1 MHIGIAGIGKMG
13 AAIGS
18 RLLSQGYKVT
28 VWNRTSVKAQSLLD
42 AGAQWAPTPKALAE
56 SVDVVLLCASHEGY
70 RTLRNAVNENSLGP
84 LLTQAMP
91 LARAVRAD
99 RYGIRTFLMVD
110 DVPIKF
116 EIVRE
121 DRIPLQAQT
130 HPGIPILTL
139 SPVDMFA
146 EKLLANTDRWAD
158 RSTTSRDIIDL
169 AMMNL
174 RLPQLREALK
184 KATEAY
190 GTSISRDLGKAIDRM
205 QNRQDW
211 LDRCMAVMAINI
223 PKVVLWQKIRSL
235 RQVIAVR

>member
-1 MHIGIAGIGKMG
+1 MFKRAHHQRVARI
-13 AAIGS
+13 
-18 RLLSQGYKVT
+18 
-28 VWNRTSVKAQSLLD
+28 LD
-42 AGAQWAPTPKALAE
+42 ALNAQLLTEAGCYFGGGTAIVLLLNEYRE
-56 SVDVVLLCASHEGY
+56 SVDVDLLCASHEGY

-139 SPVDMFA
+139 SQVDMFA

-169 AMMNL
+169 AMMVHHWG
-174 RLPQLREALK
+174 PIPPSAWLK
-184 KATEAY
+184 VEDAY
-190 GTSISRDLGKAIDRM
+190 GASARRAFVKAQELLADEAHLAECLRKM
-205 QNRQDW
+205 SMDARWAD
-211 LDRCMAVMAINI
+211 D
-223 PKVVLWQKIRSL
+223 IRLAL
-235 RQVIAVR
+235 RACETMPASHSN

>member
-1 MHIGIAGIGKMG
+1 MFKRAHHQRVARI
-13 AAIGS
+13 
-18 RLLSQGYKVT
+18 
-28 VWNRTSVKAQSLLD
+28 LD
-42 AGAQWAPTPKALAE
+42 ALNAQLLTEAGCYFGGGTAIVLLLNEYRE
-56 SVDVVLLCASHEGY
+56 SVDVDLLCASHEGY

-139 SPVDMFA
+139 SQVDMFA

-169 AMMNL
+169 AMMIHHWG
-174 RLPQLREALK
+174 PIPPSAWLK
-184 KATEAY
+184 VEDAYGASARRAFAKAQELLADEAY
-190 GTSISRDLGKAIDRM
+190 LAECLRKMSMEARWADD
-205 QNRQDW
+205 
-211 LDRCMAVMAINI
+211 
-223 PKVVLWQKIRSL
+223 IRLAL
-235 RQVIAVR
+235 RACETMPASHSN

>member
-1 MHIGIAGIGKMG
+1 MFKRPHHQRVARILDALNAQLLTE
-13 AAIGS
+13 AACYFGGGTAIV
-18 RLLSQGYKVT
+18 L
-28 VWNRTSVKAQSLLD
+28 LLD
-42 AGAQWAPTPKALAE
+42 EYRE

-110 DVPIKF
+110 DVPIKL

-139 SPVDMFA
+139 SQVDMFA

-169 AMMNL
+169 AMMVHHWG
-174 RLPQLREALK
+174 PIPPSAWLK
-184 KATEAY
+184 VEDAY
-190 GTSISRDLGKAIDRM
+190 GASARRAFVKAQELLADEAHLAECLRKM
-205 QNRQDW
+205 SMEARWAD
-211 LDRCMAVMAINI
+211 D
-223 PKVVLWQKIRSL
+223 IRLAL
-235 RQVIAVR
+235 RACETMPASPSN

>member
-1 MHIGIAGIGKMG
+1 MFKRAHHQRVARILDALNAQLLTEAGCYFGG
-13 AAIGS
+13 GTAIV
-18 RLLSQGYKVT
+18 L
-28 VWNRTSVKAQSLLD
+28 LLD
-42 AGAQWAPTPKALAE
+42 EYRE

-84 LLTQAMP
+84 LLTQALP
-91 LARAVRAD
+91 LARAVRSD

-139 SPVDMFA
+139 SQVDMFA

-169 AMMNL
+169 AMMVHHWG
-174 RLPQLREALK
+174 PIPPSAWLK
-184 KATEAY
+184 VEDAY
-190 GTSISRDLGKAIDRM
+190 GASARRAFVKAQELLADEAHLAECLRKM
-205 QNRQDW
+205 SMEARWAD
-211 LDRCMAVMAINI
+211 D
-223 PKVVLWQKIRSL
+223 IRLAL
-235 RQVIAVR
+235 RACETMPASHSN

>member
-1 MHIGIAGIGKMG
+1 MFKRPHHQRVARI
-13 AAIGS
+13 
-18 RLLSQGYKVT
+18 
-28 VWNRTSVKAQSLLD
+28 LD
-42 AGAQWAPTPKALAE
+42 ALNVPLLTEAACYFGGGTAIVLLLNEYRE
-56 SVDVVLLCASHEGY
+56 SVDVDLLCASHEGY

-139 SPVDMFA
+139 SQVDMFA

-169 AMMNL
+169 AMMVHHWG
-174 RLPQLREALK
+174 PIPPSAWLK
-184 KATEAY
+184 VEDAY
-190 GTSISRDLGKAIDRM
+190 GASARRAFVKAQELLADEAHLAECLRKMSMDARRADDIRLG
-205 QNRQDW
+205 
-211 LDRCMAVMAINI
+211 
-223 PKVVLWQKIRSL
+223 L
-235 RQVIAVR
+235 RACETMPASHSN

>member
-1 MHIGIAGIGKMG
+1 MFKRPHHQRVARI
-13 AAIGS
+13 
-18 RLLSQGYKVT
+18 
-28 VWNRTSVKAQSLLD
+28 LD
-42 AGAQWAPTPKALAE
+42 ALNVPLLTEAACYFGGGTAIVLLLNEYRE
-56 SVDVVLLCASHEGY
+56 SVDVDLLCASHEGY

-84 LLTQAMP
+84 LLTQALP
-91 LARAVRAD
+91 LARAVRSD

-139 SPVDMFA
+139 SQVDMFA

-169 AMMNL
+169 AMMVHHWG
-174 RLPQLREALK
+174 PIPPSAWLK
-184 KATEAY
+184 VEDAY
-190 GTSISRDLGKAIDRM
+190 GASARRAFVKAQELLADEAHLAECLRKMSMEARWADDIRLG
-205 QNRQDW
+205 
-211 LDRCMAVMAINI
+211 
-223 PKVVLWQKIRSL
+223 L
-235 RQVIAVR
+235 RACETMPASHSN

>member
-1 MHIGIAGIGKMG
+1 MFKRAHHQRVARI
-13 AAIGS
+13 
-18 RLLSQGYKVT
+18 
-28 VWNRTSVKAQSLLD
+28 LD
-42 AGAQWAPTPKALAE
+42 ALNAQLLTEAGCYFGGGTAIVLLLNEYRE
-56 SVDVVLLCASHEGY
+56 SVDVDLLCASHEGY

-84 LLTQAMP
+84 LLTQALP

-139 SPVDMFA
+139 SQVDMFA

-169 AMMNL
+169 AMMVHHWG
-174 RLPQLREALK
+174 PIPPSAWLK
-184 KATEAY
+184 VEDAY
-190 GTSISRDLGKAIDRM
+190 GASARRAFVKAQELLADEAHLAECLRKM
-205 QNRQDW
+205 SMEARWAD
-211 LDRCMAVMAINI
+211 D
-223 PKVVLWQKIRSL
+223 IRLAL
-235 RQVIAVR
+235 RACETMPASHSN

>member
-1 MHIGIAGIGKMG
+1 MFKRPHHQRVARILDALNVPLLTE
-13 AAIGS
+13 AACYFGGGTAIV
-18 RLLSQGYKVT
+18 L
-28 VWNRTSVKAQSLLD
+28 LLD
-42 AGAQWAPTPKALAE
+42 EYRE
-56 SVDVVLLCASHEGY
+56 SVDVDLLCASHEGY

-139 SPVDMFA
+139 SQVDMFA

-169 AMMNL
+169 AMMVHHWG
-174 RLPQLREALK
+174 PIPPSAWLK
-184 KATEAY
+184 VEDAY
-190 GTSISRDLGKAIDRM
+190 GASARRAFVKAQELLADEAHLAECLRKM
-205 QNRQDW
+205 SMEARWD
-211 LDRCMAVMAINI
+211 DD
-223 PKVVLWQKIRSL
+223 IRLAL
-235 RQVIAVR
+235 RACETMPASHSN

>member
-1 MHIGIAGIGKMG
+1 MFKRPHHQRVARI
-13 AAIGS
+13 
-18 RLLSQGYKVT
+18 
-28 VWNRTSVKAQSLLD
+28 LD
-42 AGAQWAPTPKALAE
+42 ALNVPLLTEAACYFGGGTAIVLLLNEYRE
-56 SVDVVLLCASHEGY
+56 SVDVDLLCASHEGY
-70 RTLRNAVNENSLGP
+70 RTLCNAVNKNSLGP
-84 LLTQAMP
+84 LLTQALP

-139 SPVDMFA
+139 SQVDMFA

-169 AMMNL
+169 AMMVHHWG
-174 RLPQLREALK
+174 PIPPSAWLK
-184 KATEAY
+184 VEDAY
-190 GTSISRDLGKAIDRM
+190 GASARRAFVKAQELLADEAHLAECLRKM
-205 QNRQDW
+205 SMEARWAD
-211 LDRCMAVMAINI
+211 D
-223 PKVVLWQKIRSL
+223 IRLAL
-235 RQVIAVR
+235 RACETMPASHSN

>member
-1 MHIGIAGIGKMG
+1 MFKRPHHQRVARILNALNVALLTE
-13 AAIGS
+13 AACYFGGGTAIV
-18 RLLSQGYKVT
+18 LLLNEY
-28 VWNRTSVKAQSLLD
+28 R
-42 AGAQWAPTPKALAE
+42 E
-56 SVDVVLLCASHEGY
+56 SVDVDLLCASHEGY

-139 SPVDMFA
+139 SQVDMFA

-169 AMMNL
+169 AMMVHHWG
-174 RLPQLREALK
+174 PIPPSAWLK
-184 KATEAY
+184 VEDAY
-190 GTSISRDLGKAIDRM
+190 GASARRAFVKAQELLADEAHLAECLRKM
-205 QNRQDW
+205 SMEARWAD
-211 LDRCMAVMAINI
+211 D
-223 PKVVLWQKIRSL
+223 IRLAL
-235 RQVIAVR
+235 RACETMPASHSN

>member
-1 MHIGIAGIGKMG
+1 MFKRPHHQRVARILDALNAQLLTE
-13 AAIGS
+13 AACYFGGGTAIV
-18 RLLSQGYKVT
+18 L
-28 VWNRTSVKAQSLLD
+28 LLD
-42 AGAQWAPTPKALAE
+42 EYRE

-139 SPVDMFA
+139 SQVDMFA

-169 AMMNL
+169 AMMVHHWG
-174 RLPQLREALK
+174 PIPPSAWLK
-184 KATEAY
+184 VEDAY
-190 GTSISRDLGKAIDRM
+190 GASARRAFVKAQEPLADEAHLAECLRKM
-205 QNRQDW
+205 SMEARWAD
-211 LDRCMAVMAINI
+211 D
-223 PKVVLWQKIRSL
+223 IRLAL
-235 RQVIAVR
+235 RACETMPASHSN

>member
-1 MHIGIAGIGKMG
+1 MFKRAHHQRVARI
-13 AAIGS
+13 
-18 RLLSQGYKVT
+18 
-28 VWNRTSVKAQSLLD
+28 LD
-42 AGAQWAPTPKALAE
+42 ALNVPLLTEAACYFGGGTAIVLLLNEYRE
-56 SVDVVLLCASHEGY
+56 SVDVDLLCASHEGY

-139 SPVDMFA
+139 SQVDMFA

-169 AMMNL
+169 AMMVHHWG
-174 RLPQLREALK
+174 PIPPSAWLK
-184 KATEAY
+184 VEDAY
-190 GTSISRDLGKAIDRM
+190 GASARRAFVKAQELLADEAHLAECLRKM
-205 QNRQDW
+205 TMEARWAD
-211 LDRCMAVMAINI
+211 D
-223 PKVVLWQKIRSL
+223 IRLAL
-235 RQVIAVR
+235 RACETMPASHSN

>member
-1 MHIGIAGIGKMG
+1 MFKRPHHQRVARI
-13 AAIGS
+13 
-18 RLLSQGYKVT
+18 
-28 VWNRTSVKAQSLLD
+28 LD
-42 AGAQWAPTPKALAE
+42 ALNVPLLTEAACYFGGGTAIVLLLNEYRE
-56 SVDVVLLCASHEGY
+56 SVDVDLLCASHEGY

-139 SPVDMFA
+139 SQVDMFA

-158 RSTTSRDIIDL
+158 RSTASRDIIDL
-169 AMMNL
+169 AMMVHHWG
-174 RLPQLREALK
+174 PIPPSAWLK
-184 KATEAY
+184 VEDAY
-190 GTSISRDLGKAIDRM
+190 GASARRAFVKAQELLADEAHLAECLRKM
-205 QNRQDW
+205 SMEARWAD
-211 LDRCMAVMAINI
+211 D
-223 PKVVLWQKIRSL
+223 IRLAL
-235 RQVIAVR
+235 RACETMPASHSN

>member
-1 MHIGIAGIGKMG
+1 MFKRPHHQRVARILDALNVPLLTE
-13 AAIGS
+13 AACYFGGGTAIV
-18 RLLSQGYKVT
+18 L
-28 VWNRTSVKAQSLLD
+28 LLD
-42 AGAQWAPTPKALAE
+42 EYRE
-56 SVDVVLLCASHEGY
+56 SVDVDLLCASHEGY

-84 LLTQAMP
+84 LLTQALP
-91 LARAVRAD
+91 LARAVRSD

-139 SPVDMFA
+139 SQVDMFA

-169 AMMNL
+169 AMMVHHWGPITPSAWL
-174 RLPQLREALK
+174 QVEDAYGASARRAFA
-184 KATEAY
+184 KAQELLADEAY
-190 GTSISRDLGKAIDRM
+190 LAECLRKMSMDAHWAD
-205 QNRQDW
+205 D
-211 LDRCMAVMAINI
+211 
-223 PKVVLWQKIRSL
+223 IRLAL
-235 RQVIAVR
+235 RACETMPASHSN

>member
-1 MHIGIAGIGKMG
+1 MFKRAHHQRVARI
-13 AAIGS
+13 
-18 RLLSQGYKVT
+18 
-28 VWNRTSVKAQSLLD
+28 LD
-42 AGAQWAPTPKALAE
+42 ALNVPLLTEAACYFGGGTAIVLLLNEYRE
-56 SVDVVLLCASHEGY
+56 SVDVDLLCASHEGY

-110 DVPIKF
+110 DVPIEF

-139 SPVDMFA
+139 SQVDMFA

-169 AMMNL
+169 AMMVHHWG
-174 RLPQLREALK
+174 PIPPSAWLK
-184 KATEAY
+184 VEDAY
-190 GTSISRDLGKAIDRM
+190 GASARRAFVKAQELLADEAHLAECLRKM
-205 QNRQDW
+205 SMEARWAD
-211 LDRCMAVMAINI
+211 D
-223 PKVVLWQKIRSL
+223 IRLAL
-235 RQVIAVR
+235 RACETMPASHSN

>member
-1 MHIGIAGIGKMG
+1 MFKRAHHQRVARILDALNAQLLTEAGCYFGG
-13 AAIGS
+13 GTAIV
-18 RLLSQGYKVT
+18 L
-28 VWNRTSVKAQSLLD
+28 LLD
-42 AGAQWAPTPKALAE
+42 EYRE
-56 SVDVVLLCASHEGY
+56 SVDVDLLCASHEGY

-139 SPVDMFA
+139 SQVDMFA

-169 AMMNL
+169 AMMVHHWG
-174 RLPQLREALK
+174 PIPPSAWLK
-184 KATEAY
+184 VEDAYGASARRAFAKAQELLADEAY
-190 GTSISRDLGKAIDRM
+190 LAECLRKMTMEARWADD
-205 QNRQDW
+205 
-211 LDRCMAVMAINI
+211 
-223 PKVVLWQKIRSL
+223 IRLAL
-235 RQVIAVR
+235 RACETMPASHSN

>member
-1 MHIGIAGIGKMG
+1 MFKRPHHQRVARI
-13 AAIGS
+13 
-18 RLLSQGYKVT
+18 
-28 VWNRTSVKAQSLLD
+28 LD
-42 AGAQWAPTPKALAE
+42 ALNVPLLTEAACYFGGGTAIVLLLNEYRE
-56 SVDVVLLCASHEGY
+56 SVDVDLLCASHEGY

-139 SPVDMFA
+139 SQVDMFA

-169 AMMNL
+169 AMMVHHWG
-174 RLPQLREALK
+174 PIPPSAWLK
-184 KATEAY
+184 VEDAY
-190 GTSISRDLGKAIDRM
+190 GASARRAFVKAQELLADEAHLAECLRKM
-205 QNRQDW
+205 SMEARWAD
-211 LDRCMAVMAINI
+211 D
-223 PKVVLWQKIRSL
+223 IRLAL
-235 RQVIAVR
+235 RACETMPASHSN

>member
-1 MHIGIAGIGKMG
+1 MFKRPHHQRVARILDALNAQLLTE
-13 AAIGS
+13 AACYFGGGTAIV
-18 RLLSQGYKVT
+18 L
-28 VWNRTSVKAQSLLD
+28 LLD
-42 AGAQWAPTPKALAE
+42 EYRE

-139 SPVDMFA
+139 SQVDMFA

-169 AMMNL
+169 AMMVHHWG
-174 RLPQLREALK
+174 PIPPSAWLK
-184 KATEAY
+184 VEDAY
-190 GTSISRDLGKAIDRM
+190 GASARRAFVKAQELLADEAHLAECLRKM
-205 QNRQDW
+205 SMEARWAD
-211 LDRCMAVMAINI
+211 D
-223 PKVVLWQKIRSL
+223 IRLAL
-235 RQVIAVR
+235 RACETMPASPSN

>member
-1 MHIGIAGIGKMG
+1 MFKRPHHQRVARI
-13 AAIGS
+13 
-18 RLLSQGYKVT
+18 
-28 VWNRTSVKAQSLLD
+28 LD
-42 AGAQWAPTPKALAE
+42 ALNVPLLTEAACYFGGDTAIVLLLNEYRE
-56 SVDVVLLCASHEGY
+56 SVDVDLLCASHEGY

-130 HPGIPILTL
+130 QPGIPILTL
-139 SPVDMFA
+139 SQVDMFA

-169 AMMNL
+169 AMMVHHWG
-174 RLPQLREALK
+174 PIPPSAWLK
-184 KATEAY
+184 VEDAY
-190 GTSISRDLGKAIDRM
+190 GASARRAFVKAQELLADEAHLAECLRKM
-205 QNRQDW
+205 SMEARWAD
-211 LDRCMAVMAINI
+211 D
-223 PKVVLWQKIRSL
+223 IRLAL
-235 RQVIAVR
+235 RACETMPASHSN

>member
-1 MHIGIAGIGKMG
+1 LFKRAHHQRVARILDALNVPLLTEAGCYFGG
-13 AAIGS
+13 GTAIV
-18 RLLSQGYKVT
+18 L
-28 VWNRTSVKAQSLLD
+28 LLD
-42 AGAQWAPTPKALAE
+42 EYRE
-56 SVDVVLLCASHEGY
+56 SVDVDLLCTSHEGY

-139 SPVDMFA
+139 SQVDMFA

-169 AMMNL
+169 AMMIHHWGPI
-174 RLPQLREALK
+174 LPSAWLK
-184 KATEAY
+184 VEDAY
-190 GTSISRDLGKAIDRM
+190 GASARRAFVKAQELLADEAHLAECLRKM
-205 QNRQDW
+205 SMEARWAD
-211 LDRCMAVMAINI
+211 D
-223 PKVVLWQKIRSL
+223 IRLAL
-235 RQVIAVR
+235 RACETMPASHSN

>member
-1 MHIGIAGIGKMG
+1 MFKRAHHQRVARI
-13 AAIGS
+13 
-18 RLLSQGYKVT
+18 
-28 VWNRTSVKAQSLLD
+28 LD
-42 AGAQWAPTPKALAE
+42 ALNAQLLTEAGCYFGGGTAIVLLLNEYRE
-56 SVDVVLLCASHEGY
+56 SVDVDLLCASHEGY

-84 LLTQAMP
+84 LLTQALP
-91 LARAVRAD
+91 LARAVRSD

-139 SPVDMFA
+139 SQVDMFA

-169 AMMNL
+169 AMMVHHWG
-174 RLPQLREALK
+174 PIPPSAWLK
-184 KATEAY
+184 VEDAY
-190 GTSISRDLGKAIDRM
+190 GASARRAFVKAQELLADEAHLAECLRKM
-205 QNRQDW
+205 SMEARWAD
-211 LDRCMAVMAINI
+211 D
-223 PKVVLWQKIRSL
+223 IRLAL
-235 RQVIAVR
+235 RACETMPASHSN

>member
-1 MHIGIAGIGKMG
+1 MFKRAHHQRVARI
-13 AAIGS
+13 
-18 RLLSQGYKVT
+18 
-28 VWNRTSVKAQSLLD
+28 LD
-42 AGAQWAPTPKALAE
+42 ALNAQLLTEAGCYFGGGTAIVLLLNEYRE
-56 SVDVVLLCASHEGY
+56 SVDVDLLCASHEGY

-84 LLTQAMP
+84 LLTQALP
-91 LARAVRAD
+91 LARAVRSD

-139 SPVDMFA
+139 SQVDMFA

-169 AMMNL
+169 AMMIHHWG
-174 RLPQLREALK
+174 PIPPSAWLK
-184 KATEAY
+184 VEDAY
-190 GTSISRDLGKAIDRM
+190 GASARRAFVKAQELLADEAHLAECLRKM
-205 QNRQDW
+205 SMEARWAD
-211 LDRCMAVMAINI
+211 D
-223 PKVVLWQKIRSL
+223 IRLAL
-235 RQVIAVR
+235 RACETMPASHSN

>member
-1 MHIGIAGIGKMG
+1 MFKRAHHQRVARILDALNVPLLTE
-13 AAIGS
+13 AACYFGGGTAIV
-18 RLLSQGYKVT
+18 L
-28 VWNRTSVKAQSLLD
+28 LLD
-42 AGAQWAPTPKALAE
+42 EYRE
-56 SVDVVLLCASHEGY
+56 SVDVDLLCASHEGY

-139 SPVDMFA
+139 SQVDMFA

-169 AMMNL
+169 AMMVHHWG
-174 RLPQLREALK
+174 PIPPSAWLK
-184 KATEAY
+184 VEDAYGASARRAFAKAQELLADEAY
-190 GTSISRDLGKAIDRM
+190 LAECLRKMSMEARWADD
-205 QNRQDW
+205 
-211 LDRCMAVMAINI
+211 
-223 PKVVLWQKIRSL
+223 IRLAQRACETMPASHSN
-235 RQVIAVR
+235 

>member
-1 MHIGIAGIGKMG
+1 MFKRPHHQRVARILDALNAQLLTE
-13 AAIGS
+13 AACYFGGGTAIV
-18 RLLSQGYKVT
+18 L
-28 VWNRTSVKAQSLLD
+28 LLD
-42 AGAQWAPTPKALAE
+42 EYRE
-56 SVDVVLLCASHEGY
+56 SVDVDLLCASHEGY

-139 SPVDMFA
+139 SQVDMFA

-169 AMMNL
+169 AMMVHHWG
-174 RLPQLREALK
+174 PIPPSAWLK
-184 KATEAY
+184 VEDAY
-190 GTSISRDLGKAIDRM
+190 GASARRAFVKAQELLADEAHLAECLRKM
-205 QNRQDW
+205 SMEARWAD
-211 LDRCMAVMAINI
+211 D
-223 PKVVLWQKIRSL
+223 IRLAL
-235 RQVIAVR
+235 RACETMPASHSN

>member
-1 MHIGIAGIGKMG
+1 MFKRPHHQRVARILDALNVPLLTE
-13 AAIGS
+13 AACYFGGGTAIV
-18 RLLSQGYKVT
+18 L
-28 VWNRTSVKAQSLLD
+28 LLD
-42 AGAQWAPTPKALAE
+42 EYRE
-56 SVDVVLLCASHEGY
+56 SVDVDLLCASHEGY

-84 LLTQAMP
+84 LLTQALP
-91 LARAVRAD
+91 LARAVRSD

-139 SPVDMFA
+139 SQVDMFA

-169 AMMNL
+169 AMMVHHWG
-174 RLPQLREALK
+174 PIPPSAWLK
-184 KATEAY
+184 VEDAY
-190 GTSISRDLGKAIDRM
+190 GASARRAFVKAQELLADEAHLAECLRKM
-205 QNRQDW
+205 SMDARWAD
-211 LDRCMAVMAINI
+211 D
-223 PKVVLWQKIRSL
+223 IRLAL
-235 RQVIAVR
+235 RACETMPASHSN

>member
-1 MHIGIAGIGKMG
+1 MFKRPHHQRVARI
-13 AAIGS
+13 
-18 RLLSQGYKVT
+18 
-28 VWNRTSVKAQSLLD
+28 LD
-42 AGAQWAPTPKALAE
+42 ALNVPLLTEAACYFGGGTAIVLLLNEYRE
-56 SVDVVLLCASHEGY
+56 SVDVDLLCASHEGY

-139 SPVDMFA
+139 SQVDMFA

-169 AMMNL
+169 AMMVHHWG
-174 RLPQLREALK
+174 PIPPSAWLK
-184 KATEAY
+184 VEDAY
-190 GTSISRDLGKAIDRM
+190 GASARRAFVKAQELLADEAHLAECLRKM
-205 QNRQDW
+205 SMEARWAD
-211 LDRCMAVMAINI
+211 D
-223 PKVVLWQKIRSL
+223 IRLAL
-235 RQVIAVR
+235 RACETMPAPHSN

>member
-1 MHIGIAGIGKMG
+1 MFKRPHHQRVARI
-13 AAIGS
+13 
-18 RLLSQGYKVT
+18 
-28 VWNRTSVKAQSLLD
+28 LD
-42 AGAQWAPTPKALAE
+42 ALNVALLTEAACYFGGGTAIVLLLNEYRE
-56 SVDVVLLCASHEGY
+56 SVDVDLLCASHEGY

-139 SPVDMFA
+139 SQVDMFA

-169 AMMNL
+169 AMMIHHWG
-174 RLPQLREALK
+174 PIPPSAWLK
-184 KATEAY
+184 VEDAYGASARRAFAKAQELLADEAY
-190 GTSISRDLGKAIDRM
+190 LAECLRKMSMDARWTDD
-205 QNRQDW
+205 
-211 LDRCMAVMAINI
+211 
-223 PKVVLWQKIRSL
+223 IRLAL
-235 RQVIAVR
+235 RACETMPASHSN

>member
-1 MHIGIAGIGKMG
+1 MFKRPHHQRVARI
-13 AAIGS
+13 
-18 RLLSQGYKVT
+18 
-28 VWNRTSVKAQSLLD
+28 LD
-42 AGAQWAPTPKALAE
+42 ALNVPLLTEAACYFGGGTAIVLLLNEYRE
-56 SVDVVLLCASHEGY
+56 SVDVDLLCASHEGY

-84 LLTQAMP
+84 LLTQALP

-121 DRIPLQAQT
+121 DRIPLQAQI

-139 SPVDMFA
+139 SQVDMFA

-169 AMMNL
+169 AMMVHHWG
-174 RLPQLREALK
+174 PIPPSAWLK
-184 KATEAY
+184 VEDAY
-190 GTSISRDLGKAIDRM
+190 GASARRAFVKAQELLADEAHLAECLRKM
-205 QNRQDW
+205 SMEARWAD
-211 LDRCMAVMAINI
+211 D
-223 PKVVLWQKIRSL
+223 IRLAL
-235 RQVIAVR
+235 RACETMPASHSN

>member
-1 MHIGIAGIGKMG
+1 MFKRAHHQRVARILDALNAQLLTEAGCYFGG
-13 AAIGS
+13 GTAIV
-18 RLLSQGYKVT
+18 L
-28 VWNRTSVKAQSLLD
+28 LLD
-42 AGAQWAPTPKALAE
+42 EYRE

-139 SPVDMFA
+139 SQVDMFA

-169 AMMNL
+169 AMMVHHWG
-174 RLPQLREALK
+174 PIPPSAWLK
-184 KATEAY
+184 VEDAY
-190 GTSISRDLGKAIDRM
+190 GASARRAFVKAQELLADEAHLAECLRKM
-205 QNRQDW
+205 SMEARWAD
-211 LDRCMAVMAINI
+211 D
-223 PKVVLWQKIRSL
+223 IRLAL
-235 RQVIAVR
+235 RACETMPASHSN

>member
-1 MHIGIAGIGKMG
+1 MFKRAHHQRVARILDALNAQLLTEAGCYFGG
-13 AAIGS
+13 GTAIV
-18 RLLSQGYKVT
+18 L
-28 VWNRTSVKAQSLLD
+28 LLD
-42 AGAQWAPTPKALAE
+42 EYRE
-56 SVDVVLLCASHEGY
+56 SVDVDLLCASHEGY

-139 SPVDMFA
+139 SQVDMFA

-169 AMMNL
+169 AMMVHHWG
-174 RLPQLREALK
+174 PIPPSAWLK
-184 KATEAY
+184 VEDAY
-190 GTSISRDLGKAIDRM
+190 GASARRAFVKAQELLADEAHLAECLRKM
-205 QNRQDW
+205 SMEARWAD
-211 LDRCMAVMAINI
+211 D
-223 PKVVLWQKIRSL
+223 IRLAL
-235 RQVIAVR
+235 RACETMPASHSN